1 MKSYFQRLLKILNH
15 SLMSLDD
22 DKFTKLIDDCEATL
36 RNGGKII
43 TSGLGKNVPVC
54 EKFVGTMN
62 SLGMASSFM
71 NTNSAAHGD
80 IGMVKDD
87 DLVILLTKSGETAE
101 SIYLYHHLVVL
112 LLVFVQIGRDI
123 DGKRCV
129 AVTML
134 ASLLSIDED
143 LGTLVDAFEVELHQ
157 LAIGRLEGLPILTLA
172 SRIPSSAGACS
183 SRLGVRSAI
192 DVPVVGQVNTNGLSF
207 SGKLP
212 SKVKECLL
220 LGRHS

>member
-43 TSGLGKNVPVC
+43 ASGLGKNVPVC

-101 SIYLYHHLVVL
+101 SIYLYHHLKKRKCKIWL
-112 LLVFVQIGRDI
+112 LTFHAESTLTNLIEDAIIVDLEDEGDMWNIVPNNSTTLNLIILQMLCIRLSKRLNITLEEFKNNHPGGYIG
-123 DGKRCV
+123 
-129 AVTML
+129 
-134 ASLLSIDED
+134 E
-143 LGTLVDAFEVELHQ
+143 
-157 LAIGRLEGLPILTLA
+157 IL
-172 SRIPSSAGACS
+172 
-183 SRLGVRSAI
+183 
-192 DVPVVGQVNTNGLSF
+192 
-207 SGKLP
+207 K
-212 SKVKECLL
+212 
-220 LGRHS
+220 